1 MSVPEPHP
9 TSTSRQ
15 GAPGAGTLGLFGIAI
30 FTAAALLFM
39 VQPLA
44 GKILLP
50 LLGGSPAVWNACMLF
65 FQAALLLGYLYAHLL
80 SQMRSVRAQ
89 AIVHLVLFAGAAF
102 TLPFPIDL
110 GVPGSNPTLWVVRTL
125 GLTVGPAFVLVS
137 TSGPLLQRWFSRSG
151 HAQAQDPYFLYAASN
166 AGSLLGLL
174 AYPIVIEPTLTRQ
187 GQSAGWRWAYFALIV
202 LVASCAA
209 RVVRGTSGAI
219 AGAPTPG
226 SRVTPSGFGWASRL
240 RWVLLAAVPSSLML
254 GVTQHITTDL
264 ASIPL
269 FWIVPLTIYLLT
281 FVSAYSRRLRI
292 EPAWTGYA
300 LPVLIAALA
309 VITFAPP
316 AGSVLVPLGLH
327 LLTFGVAGLMC
338 HTLLADA
345 RPPTD
350 RLTEYYLMISLGGV
364 LGGSINALLG
374 PVVFDTI
381 IEYPI
386 MLSVA
391 ALLRPQFVRRRP
403 GGGGLV
409 GAGVLALVGLAGAG
423 AMLASHYVDRANV
436 LRFRERTFF
445 GVHRVKSDADG
456 NYCILEHGTTAH
468 GLQYHDAPGPLA
480 AGGGPTL
487 DARQRRA
494 LLYGAAFDSSP
505 PGRAPAQ
512 PTLDDYRARQHARA
526 IIPTMYFHTSG
537 PLGDAFRLLTQQNRL
552 TRAGFIGLGAGTIAA
567 YAQPGVSYD
576 IYEIDPV
583 VVDVARE
590 DSRFFTYIHDAAH
603 MKLLPGQAAPH
614 FEYFVGDGR
623 LQLAKAHGATPE
635 DPPYEL
641 IVLDAFSSDSI
652 PVHLITREAVE
663 LYFRKLTPSGLL
675 VVHLSNRN
683 FDLPPVLGRIAA
695 ELKLSAFARY
705 DSNVTR
711 EQAGES
717 KFPSI
722 WAVLARDGA
731 YVGWL
736 PTEGGWEPLRPGPGV
751 PLWTDDY
758 SNLLG
763 AMRSMAPTRGAR

>member
-1 MSVPEPHP
+1 MSVPEPTP
-9 TSTSRQ
+9 SPKPRS
-15 GAPGAGTLGLFGIAI
+15 GGSEVGTLGLFGIAI
-30 FTAAALLFM
+30 FTAAALLFT

-65 FQAALLLGYLYAHLL
+65 FQAALLLGYLYAHVL
-80 SQMRSVRAQ
+80 SQVRSIRAQ
-89 AIVHLVLFAGAAF
+89 AIVHLVLFAGAAL

-110 GVPGSNPTLWVVRTL
+110 GAPGSNPTLWVVRTL
-125 GLTVGPAFVLVS
+125 GVTVGPAFVLVS

-174 AYPIVIEPTLTRQ
+174 AYPILIEPTLTRQ
-187 GQSAGWRWAYFALIV
+187 GQSAGWRWAYLALIV
-202 LVASCAA
+202 LVAACAA
-209 RVVRGTSGAI
+209 RVVRGAS
-219 AGAPTPG
+219 AGAGAASTRASEGSRPG
-226 SRVTPSGFGWASRL
+226 SRWGSRL

-292 EPAWTGYA
+292 APAWTGYA
-300 LPVLIAALA
+300 LPVLIVALA

-316 AGSVLVPLGLH
+316 TGSVLAPLGLH
-327 LLTFGVAGLMC
+327 LLTFGVAALMC
-338 HTLLADA
+338 HTLLADD
-345 RPPTD
+345 RPSTD
-350 RLTEYYLMISLGGV
+350 RLTEYYLMISVGGV

-386 MLSVA
+386 VLGVA
-391 ALLRPQFVRRRP
+391 ALLRPRFVRGRP
-403 GGGGLV
+403 GGAGLV
-409 GAGVLALVGLAGAG
+409 GAGVLALVGLCGAG
-423 AMLASHYVDRANV
+423 AMLASHYMDRANV
-436 LRFRERTFF
+436 LRLRERTFF
-445 GVHRVKSDADG
+445 GVHRVKSDAEG
-456 NYCILEHGTTAH
+456 NYFILEHGTTAH
-468 GLQYHDAPGPLA
+468 GLQYHDTPGAPPSSA
-480 AGGGPTL
+480 APAW

-494 LLYGAAFDSSP
+494 LLFGAAFDSSP

-512 PTLDDYRARQHARA
+512 PTIDDYRARRHARA
-526 IIPTMYFHTSG
+526 LIPTMYFHTSG

-567 YAQPGVSYD
+567 YAQPGVTYD

-590 DSRFFTYIHDAAH
+590 ESRWFTYIHDAAH
-603 MKLLPGQAAPH
+603 MKLLPGQAPPR
-614 FEYFVGDGR
+614 FEYLVGDGR
-623 LQLAKAHGATPE
+623 LQLAKAHGATPD
-635 DPPYEL
+635 DPPYDL

-663 LYFRKLTPSGLL
+663 LYFRKLVPSGLL

-683 FDLPPVLGRIAA
+683 FDLPPVLGRIAS
-695 ELKLSAFARY
+695 ELKLSAYARY
-705 DSNVTR
+705 DPTVTP

-736 PTEGGWEPLRPGPGV
+736 PTEGGWEPLRGDSAV

-763 AMRSMAPTRGAR
+763 AMRSMAPTRGSK